1 MDGFFALPSELM
13 SAIATVIGFA
23 LLGDLTADEQDSL
36 GNFLM
41 LIGQILETVSAQK
54 QLLDDLAQAKKID
67 QLACT
72 VESLQKQVAELQQR
86 LPNPPTAL
94 PPQAAR

>member
-1 MDGFFALPSELM
+1 M

-23 LLGDLTADEQDSL
+23 LLGDLSADEQDSL

-41 LIGQILETVSAQK
+41 LIGQILETVSSQK
-54 QLLDDLAQAKKID
+54 QLLEDLAQAKKMD
-67 QLACT
+67 QLTCT

-86 LPNPPTAL
+86 LPSPPTAL
-94 PPQAAR
+94 SPQAAR